1 MSYKLNKTDGSLL
14 VDLVDGSLD
23 TTSTDISLIGKNYSG
38 FGESINENFIKI
50 LENFANTSAPSLP
63 LKGQLWFD
71 STESRLKVYDGT
83 NFRTSG
89 GPIVQNSQPGVG
101 VVAGDLWINNA
112 TKQLH
117 FYDGTNF
124 NLAGPIYTSDQG
136 KSGFETLTILDTQNN
151 SKTIVKFSIG
161 GTLIG
166 VFSNNE
172 FTPAAA
178 YAITGLA
185 SIKKGFN
192 IISTVS
198 DFVFRGSAD
207 SAAALVDNAGVAKSA
222 SQFLSAD
229 SNSVTT
235 GTVTVANSGGITIGT
250 AQNNIQ
256 KVVGTSVVNENQLSN
271 HDYKIRVR
279 KATGFVD
286 AVTIDTSESFLGI
299 FKDTPQHTL
308 HVGGDMR
315 VDGNLFLTSPAVNIE
330 TQNLRVEDKNIELGI
345 TSDSTSLDNAGV
357 DFGGI
362 ILKSSDLDKEW
373 VWRTSTGAWTSS
385 ENIDVVATKWYKAEG
400 VNVLNKTELG
410 STVTQALGLTDIGTL
425 NQLNVDQTNIQGAK
439 ISTST
444 PLQLESTGSITITN
458 NQKITGLA
466 EPTTNTDAATKF
478 YVDDQI
484 NLEPVVMSLD
494 ITGLSNSNIST
505 IIEDIYPASNK
516 KTGTYAY
523 IATSTIAG
531 ATVTGIDV
539 DAAKNISYVAV
550 DANGVLNQS
559 VVQDVAF
566 ASASGGVN
574 VTISRGLKRFRVA
587 AGAWVFDNDLGSSG
601 GLW

>member
-1 MSYKLNKTDGSLL
+1 VSYKLNKTDGSLL

-185 SIKKGFN
+185 NIKKGFN
-192 IISTVS
+192 IISTVT

-373 VWRTSTGAWTSS
+373 VWRNATGAWTSS

-425 NQLNVDQTNIQGAK
+425 NQLNVDQTNIEGAK

-566 ASASGGVN
+566 ASASGNVN

>member
-357 DFGGI
+357 DTGGI

-373 VWRTSTGAWTSS
+373 VWRNATGSWTSS

-425 NQLNVDQTNIQGAK
+425 NQLNVDQTNIEGAK

-494 ITGLSNSNIST
+494 ITGLSNSNIAT

>member
-124 NLAGPIYTSDQG
+124 NLAGPIYTNDQG

-185 SIKKGFN
+185 NIKKGFN
-192 IISTVS
+192 IISTVT

-207 SAAALVDNAGVAKSA
+207 SAAALVDNAGVSKSA

-286 AVTIDTSESFLGI
+286 AITIDTSESFLGI

-345 TSDSTSLDNAGV
+345 TSDSTALDNAGV

-373 VWRTSTGAWTSS
+373 VWRNATGAWTSS

-439 ISTST
+439 ITTST

>member
-136 KSGFETLTILDTQNN
+136 KSGFETVTVLDNQNN

-166 VFSNNE
+166 VYANNE
-172 FTPAAA
+172 FTPAAS
-178 YAITGLA
+178 YAITGLD

-192 IISTVS
+192 IISTVT

-357 DFGGI
+357 DTGGI

-373 VWRTSTGAWTSS
+373 VWRNATGSWTSS

-425 NQLNVDQTNIQGAK
+425 NQLNVDQTNIEGAK

-494 ITGLSNSNIST
+494 ITGLSNSNIAT

-566 ASASGGVN
+566 ASASGNVN

>member
-185 SIKKGFN
+185 NIKKGFN
-192 IISTVS
+192 IISTVT

-207 SAAALVDNAGVAKSA
+207 SAAALVDNAGVSKSA

-286 AVTIDTSESFLGI
+286 AITIDTSESFLGI

-373 VWRTSTGAWTSS
+373 VWRNATGAWTSS

-439 ISTST
+439 ITTST

>member
-1 MSYKLNKTDGSLL
+1 VSYKLNKTDGSLL

-185 SIKKGFN
+185 NIKKGFN
-192 IISTVS
+192 IISTVT

-286 AVTIDTSESFLGI
+286 AVTIDTSESYLGI

-373 VWRTSTGAWTSS
+373 VWRNATGAWTSS

-425 NQLNVDQTNIQGAK
+425 NQLNVDQTNIEGAK

-566 ASASGGVN
+566 ASASGNVN

>member
-136 KSGFETLTILDTQNN
+136 KSGFETVTVLDNQNN

-166 VFSNNE
+166 VYANNE
-172 FTPAAA
+172 FTPAAS
-178 YAITGLA
+178 YAITGLD

-192 IISTVS
+192 IISTVT

-357 DFGGI
+357 DTGGI

-373 VWRTSTGAWTSS
+373 TWRNATGSWTSS

-425 NQLNVDQTNIQGAK
+425 NQLNVDQTNIEGAK

-494 ITGLSNSNIST
+494 ITGLSNSNIAT

-566 ASASGGVN
+566 ASASGNVN

>member
-14 VDLVDGSLD
+14 VDLVDGKLD
-23 TTSTDISLIGKNYSG
+23 TTTTDISLIGKNYSG

-63 LKGQLWFD
+63 LKGQLWYD
-71 STESRLKVYDGT
+71 SQEARLKVYDGS

-117 FYDGTNF
+117 FYDGTQF
-124 NLAGPIYTSDQG
+124 NLAGPVYTSDQG
-136 KSGFETLTILDTQNN
+136 KSGFETVTILDNQNN
-151 SKTIVKFSIG
+151 SKTVVRFSIA

-166 VFSNNE
+166 IFSNNE
-172 FTPAAA
+172 FTPSAA

-192 IISTVS
+192 IISTVT

-207 SAAALVDNAGVAKSA
+207 SASALVDAAGVAKSA

-229 SNSVTT
+229 TNATT
-235 GTVTVANSGGITIGT
+235 IGTLTVANSGGITIGT

-286 AVTIDTSESFLGI
+286 AVTIDTSGSFLGI
-299 FKDTPQHTL
+299 FKEVPLHTL

-315 VDGNLFLTSPAVNIE
+315 VDGNLYLTSPAVAIE
-330 TQNLRVEDKNIELGI
+330 TQDLRVEDKNIELGI
-345 TSDSTSLDNAGV
+345 TSDSTSLNNAGV
-357 DFGGI
+357 DSGGV

-373 VWRTSTGAWTSS
+373 LWKNATGAWTSS

-410 STVTQALGLTDIGTL
+410 SSVTQALGLTDIGTL

-466 EPTTNTDAATKF
+466 EPTTNTDAATKY

-484 NLEPVVMSLD
+484 NQEPVTLSLD
-494 ITGLSNSNIST
+494 VTGLTNTNIAT

-523 IATSTIAG
+523 VATSTISG
-531 ATVTGIDV
+531 ATVTGLDV
-539 DAAKNISYVAV
+539 AAAKNISYIAV

-566 ASASGGVN
+566 ASAAGVVN
-574 VTISRGLKRFRVA
+574 VTVGRGLKRFIVA
-587 AGAWVFDNDLGSSG
+587 AGAWTFDNDLGSSG

>member
-1 MSYKLNKTDGSLL
+1 VSYKLNKTDGSLL

-124 NLAGPIYTSDQG
+124 NLAGPIYTNDQG

-185 SIKKGFN
+185 NIKKGFN
-192 IISTVS
+192 IISTVT

-286 AVTIDTSESFLGI
+286 AITIDTSESFLGI

-373 VWRTSTGAWTSS
+373 VWRNATGAWTSS

-439 ISTST
+439 ITTST

>member
-207 SAAALVDNAGVAKSA
+207 SAAALVDNAGVSKSA

-286 AVTIDTSESFLGI
+286 AITIDTSESFLGI

-373 VWRTSTGAWTSS
+373 VWRNATGAWTSS

-439 ISTST
+439 ITTST

>member
-1 MSYKLNKTDGSLL
+1 VSYKLNKTDGSLL

-286 AVTIDTSESFLGI
+286 AITIDTSESFLGI

-345 TSDSTSLDNAGV
+345 TSDSTSLDNSGV

-373 VWRTSTGAWTSS
+373 VWRNATGAWTSS

>member
-286 AVTIDTSESFLGI
+286 AITIDTSESFLGI

-345 TSDSTSLDNAGV
+345 TSDSTSLDNSGV

-373 VWRTSTGAWTSS
+373 VWRNATGAWTSS

>member
-71 STESRLKVYDGT
+71 STEARLKVYDGT

-101 VVAGDLWINNA
+101 VVAGDLWINND
-112 TKQLH
+112 TRQLH
-117 FYDGTNF
+117 FYDGTQF
-124 NLAGPIYTSDQG
+124 NLAGPIYTNDQG
-136 KSGFETLTILDTQNN
+136 KSGFETVTVLDNQNN
-151 SKTIVKFSIG
+151 SKTIIKFSIA

-172 FTPAAA
+172 FTPAAS
-178 YAITGLA
+178 YAITGLDN
-185 SIKKGFN
+185 IKKGFN
-192 IISTVS
+192 IISSVT

-222 SQFLSAD
+222 SQFLSSD

-345 TSDSTSLDNAGV
+345 TSDSTSLDNANVDLGGV
-357 DFGGI
+357 

-373 VWRTSTGAWTSS
+373 LWRNATGAWTSS

-439 ISTST
+439 ITTST

-494 ITGLSNSNIST
+494 ITGLSNSNIAT

-566 ASASGGVN
+566 ASASGNVN

>member
-1 MSYKLNKTDGSLL
+1 VSYKLNKTDGSLL

-89 GPIVQNSQPGVG
+89 GPIVQNSQPGIG

-185 SIKKGFN
+185 NIKKGFN
-192 IISTVS
+192 IISTVT

-373 VWRTSTGAWTSS
+373 VWRNATGAWTSS

-425 NQLNVDQTNIQGAK
+425 NQLNVDQTNIEGAK

-566 ASASGGVN
+566 ASASGNVN

>member
-1 MSYKLNKTDGSLL
+1 VSYKLNKTDGSLL

-286 AVTIDTSESFLGI
+286 AITIDTSESFLGI

-373 VWRTSTGAWTSS
+373 VWRNATGAWTSS

>member
-286 AVTIDTSESFLGI
+286 AITIDTSESFLGI

-373 VWRTSTGAWTSS
+373 VWRNATGAWTSS

>member
-1 MSYKLNKTDGSLL
+1 MSYKLNRTDGSLL

-23 TTSTDISLIGKNYSG
+23 TTTTDISLIGKNYSG

-50 LENFANTSAPSLP
+50 LENFANTTAPSLP

-71 STESRLKVYDGT
+71 SAEARLKVYDGT

-117 FYDGTNF
+117 FYDGTDF

-136 KSGFETLTILDTQNN
+136 KSGFETVTILDNQNN
-151 SKTIVKFSIG
+151 SKTVVRFSIA

-166 VFSNNE
+166 IFSNNE
-172 FTPAAA
+172 FTPAAS
-178 YAITGLA
+178 YAIAGLTT
-185 SIKKGFN
+185 IKKGFN
-192 IISTVS
+192 IVSTVT
-198 DFVFRGSAD
+198 DFVFRGSSD
-207 SAAALVDNAGVAKSA
+207 SAAAIIDNLGVAKSA
-222 SQFLSAD
+222 SQFLSSDA
-229 SNSVTT
+229 NSVTS
-235 GTVTVANSGGITIGT
+235 GTLTVANSGGITIGT

-279 KATGFVD
+279 KSTGFVD
-286 AVTIDTSESFLGI
+286 AVTIDTSESFVGI
-299 FKDTPQHTL
+299 FKSNPAHTL

-330 TQNLRVEDKNIELGI
+330 TQNLRVQDKNIELGI
-345 TSDSTSLDNAGV
+345 TSDSTALDNANV
-357 DFGGI
+357 DQGGI
-362 ILKSSDLDKEW
+362 ILKSSNLDKEW
-373 VWRTSTGAWTSS
+373 IWRNATGAWTSS

-439 ISTST
+439 ITTST
-444 PLQLESTGSITITN
+444 PLQLESNGAIEITN
-458 NQKITGLA
+458 NQRITGLA

-494 ITGLSNSNIST
+494 ITGLSNADIGT

-516 KTGTYAY
+516 KPGTYAY

-574 VTISRGLKRFRVA
+574 VTVARGLKRFRVA
-587 AGAWVFDNDLGSSG
+587 SGAWVFDNDLGSSG

>member
-124 NLAGPIYTSDQG
+124 NLAGPIYTNDQG

-185 SIKKGFN
+185 NIKKGFN
-192 IISTVS
+192 IISTVT

-286 AVTIDTSESFLGI
+286 AITIDTSESFLGI

-373 VWRTSTGAWTSS
+373 VWRNATGAWTSS

-439 ISTST
+439 ITTST

>member
-185 SIKKGFN
+185 NIKKGFN
-192 IISTVS
+192 IISTVT

-373 VWRTSTGAWTSS
+373 VWRNATGAWTSS

-425 NQLNVDQTNIQGAK
+425 NQLNVDQTNIEGAK

-566 ASASGGVN
+566 ASASGNVN

>member
-14 VDLVDGSLD
+14 VDLVDRSLD

-124 NLAGPIYTSDQG
+124 NLAGPIYTNDQG

-185 SIKKGFN
+185 NIKKGFN
-192 IISTVS
+192 IISTVT

-286 AVTIDTSESFLGI
+286 AITIDTSESFLGI

-373 VWRTSTGAWTSS
+373 VWRNATGAWTSS

-439 ISTST
+439 ITTST

>member
-373 VWRTSTGAWTSS
+373 VWRNATGAWTSS

>member
-1 MSYKLNKTDGSLL
+1 VSYKLNKTDGSLL

-207 SAAALVDNAGVAKSA
+207 SAAALVDNAGVSKSA

-286 AVTIDTSESFLGI
+286 AITIDTSESFLGI

-345 TSDSTSLDNAGV
+345 TSDSTALDNAGV

-373 VWRTSTGAWTSS
+373 VWRNATGAWTSS

-439 ISTST
+439 ITTST

>member
-124 NLAGPIYTSDQG
+124 NLAGPIYTNDQG

-185 SIKKGFN
+185 NIKKGFN
-192 IISTVS
+192 IISTVT

-286 AVTIDTSESFLGI
+286 AITIDTSESFLGI

-373 VWRTSTGAWTSS
+373 VWRNATGAWTSS

-439 ISTST
+439 ITTST

-466 EPTTNTDAATKF
+466 EPTTNTDAATKY

>member
-1 MSYKLNKTDGSLL
+1 VSYKLNKTDGSLL

-185 SIKKGFN
+185 NIKKGFN
-192 IISTVS
+192 IISTVT

-286 AVTIDTSESFLGI
+286 AITIDTSESFLGI

-373 VWRTSTGAWTSS
+373 VWRNATGAWTSS

-439 ISTST
+439 ITTST

>member
-124 NLAGPIYTSDQG
+124 NLAGPIYTNDQG

-185 SIKKGFN
+185 NIKKGFN
-192 IISTVS
+192 IISTVT

-286 AVTIDTSESFLGI
+286 AITIDTSESFLGI

-345 TSDSTSLDNAGV
+345 TSDSTALDNAGV

-373 VWRTSTGAWTSS
+373 VWRNATGAWTSS

-439 ISTST
+439 ITTST

>member
-357 DFGGI
+357 DTGGI

-373 VWRTSTGAWTSS
+373 VWRNATGSWTSS

-425 NQLNVDQTNIQGAK
+425 NQLNVDQTNIEGAK

-494 ITGLSNSNIST
+494 ITGLSNSNIAT

-566 ASASGGVN
+566 ASASGNVN

>member
-185 SIKKGFN
+185 NIKKGFN
-192 IISTVS
+192 IISTVT

-315 VDGNLFLTSPAVNIE
+315 VDGTLFLTSPAVNIE

-373 VWRTSTGAWTSS
+373 VWRNATGAWTSS

-425 NQLNVDQTNIQGAK
+425 NQLNVDQTNIEGAK

-566 ASASGGVN
+566 ASASGNVN

>member
-286 AVTIDTSESFLGI
+286 AITIDTSESFLGI

-362 ILKSSDLDKEW
+362 ILKSSNLDKEW
-373 VWRTSTGAWTSS
+373 VWRNATGAWTSS

>member
-185 SIKKGFN
+185 NIKKGFN
-192 IISTVS
+192 IISTVT

-286 AVTIDTSESFLGI
+286 AVTIDTSESYLGI

-373 VWRTSTGAWTSS
+373 VWRNATGAWTSS

-425 NQLNVDQTNIQGAK
+425 NQLNVDQTNIEGAK

-566 ASASGGVN
+566 ASASGNVN